1 VFKIIRRPAI
11 GVAVLPLIALALV
24 ACGESSQEKAKAQV
38 CDARNAISKQITTL
52 SNLTLSSASVEQAK
66 TSVQTIGKEL
76 NKIKEAQSDLDP
88 ARKQQVEAATQTF
101 GKEVSSI
108 VSGLASNPSLS
119 NVEAQLKSSISKLA
133 NSFKQTFAP
142 ISCS

>member
-1 VFKIIRRPAI
+1 MFKIIRRPAI

>member
-1 VFKIIRRPAI
+1 VFKIIRRPVV

-24 ACGESSQEKAKAQV
+24 ACGESSQDKAKAQV
-38 CDARNAISKQITTL
+38 CDAREAISKQITTL

-76 NKIKEAQSDLDP
+76 NKIKEAQSDLNP

-119 NVEAQLKSSISKLA
+119 NAEAQLKSSISKLA
-133 NSFKQTFAP
+133 NSFKQTLAP